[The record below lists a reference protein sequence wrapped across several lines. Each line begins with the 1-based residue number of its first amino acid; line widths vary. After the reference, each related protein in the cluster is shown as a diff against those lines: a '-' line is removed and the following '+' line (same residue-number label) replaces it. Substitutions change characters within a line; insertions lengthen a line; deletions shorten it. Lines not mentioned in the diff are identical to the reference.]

1 MNGTS
6 VIGGGSPGSAPSPW
20 TIVGQGDFN
29 GDGFADIL
37 WRNATTGQLVV
48 WLLSGTSLIGGGSP
62 ARRRVPGLS
71 PAPATSTAT
80 NPVTCSGTTPA
91 PGRSCS
97 GLERR
102 NDGGP
107 RLARLGGKPVD
118 DRRHRRFQR
127 RRQDRYPLVQHEQR
141 AGIDLAAQ
149 RRDRDRRWLAWLRGQ
164 SVDGRWHRRLQPR
177 RQQQQR
183 HPLVQRQQR
192 TSGRVAAQRRVAD
205 RRRLARLGGKPVTD
219 PGPQQR
225 LRALADL
232 VGASARV
239 ALIRF

>member
-62 ARRRVPGLS
+62 ARRRGPGLS
-71 PAPATSTAT
+71 PAPATSTAP
-80 NPVTCSGTTPA
+80 NPVTCAGTTPA
-91 PGRSCS
+91 PGRCCA
-97 GLERR
+97 GVERR
-102 NDGGP
+102 ND
-107 RLARLGGKPVD
+107 
-118 DRRHRRFQR
+118 
-127 RRQDRYPLVQHEQR
+127 
-141 AGIDLAAQ
+141 
-149 RRDRDRRWLAWLRGQ
+149 
-164 SVDGRWHRRLQPR
+164 
-177 RQQQQR
+177 
-183 HPLVQRQQR
+183 
-192 TSGRVAAQRRVAD
+192 AQRRVAD